1 MSFIWLT
8 DVQNGAKVA
17 VNTKH
22 VSVVFTAP
30 EGEVKGKTIVSMT
43 NGTLAVEEDDLTV
56 ITLINEV
63 NA

>member
-8 DVQNGAKVA
+8 DVQNGGRVA
-17 VNTKH
+17 VNTKN

-30 EGEVKGKTIVSMT
+30 DGEIKGKTIVSMT

-56 ITLINEV
+56 VTMINEA

>member
-8 DVQNGAKVA
+8 DVQNGGRVA
-17 VNTKH
+17 VNPKN

-30 EGEVKGKTIVSMT
+30 DGEIKGKTIISMT

-56 ITLINEV
+56 VTMINE
-63 NA
+63 AG

>member
-8 DVQNGAKVA
+8 DVQNGGRVA
-17 VNTKH
+17 VNTKN

-30 EGEVKGKTIVSMT
+30 DGEIKGKTIISMT
-43 NGTLAVEEDDLTV
+43 NGTLAVEEDDLAVVTM
-56 ITLINEV
+56 INEA

>member
-8 DVQNGAKVA
+8 DVQNGGRVA
-17 VNTKH
+17 VNTKN

-30 EGEVKGKTIVSMT
+30 EGDIKGKTIVSMT

-56 ITLINEV
+56 VTMINEA